1 MTPIGFPHSDIHGS
15 KHASCSP
22 WRFAGCCVLL
32 RLSVPRH
39 PPCALSNLPC
49 CVRPGTSHA
58 PVLHFFV
65 SDTYL
70 TRSCVSSFLFLCL
83 ISALTRHDSSA
94 MNRFLVTTPDRSI
107 KSLLVYGINLFCYQR
122 TNCSNV
128 GRSGLEPPASR
139 LSGVCSNQ
147 LSYRPM
153 CNDGVRL
160 QRTLWCSLKTGSSV
174 TTDVTVD

>member
-1 MTPIGFPHSDIHGS
+1 MLF
-15 KHASCSP
+15 
-22 WRFAGCCVLL
+22 R
-32 RLSVPRH
+32 SVPRH

-70 TRSCVSSFLFLCL
+70 TRSCVSSFRFLCL
-83 ISALTRHDSSA
+83 TAVLARHDSSA
-94 MNRFLVTTPDRSI
+94 TLRILLTTLDHTI
-107 KSLLVYGINLFCYQR
+107 KSLLVYGINLFCCQR
-122 TNCSNV
+122 ANCSNV

-147 LSYRPM
+147 LSYRPVKEHPKVSFE
-153 CNDGVRL
+153 NRK
-160 QRTLWCSLKTGSSV
+160 QRNNRRNG
-174 TTDVTVD
+174 